1 MPSRVF
7 TEGIG
12 HTNETVSATV
22 DSSGNLV
29 MAKDIKLPAAGG
41 IKTSGGAVIL
51 NEAGGNVSLGDVR
64 LPSSGGIKT
73 SSGNAVINESGGTV
87 TVTNATLG
95 STVVGGVPVGAV
107 MPLASVTV
115 PTGFVICN
123 GAEYSRTTYA
133 NLFAFLSF
141 TDATCDTNSNTTV
154 TMDSTALIGA
164 GFGVSG
170 TGIAVGTTVAS
181 VTNST
186 TFVLSQAATA
196 TASNV
201 TLTFTRW
208 GVGTSDSNFRV
219 PDFRGAFLRGTGT
232 GAINGVNKAGETVGL
247 FQVDE
252 MQRHTGGFTA
262 ASPGHMGSV
271 SVFEGVGGA
280 ISGTQNLVTGQTQGN
295 SQRFQNTSGAASNGF
310 ARVFIDIG
318 DGDETRP
325 YNASIQYC
333 IKC

>member
-333 IKC
+333 IKF

>member
-64 LPSSGGIKT
+64 LPTSGGIKT

-95 STVVGGVPVGAV
+95 TSVVGGVPVGAV
-107 MPLASVTV
+107 IPFASVTV

-170 TGIAVGTTVAS
+170 TGIPAGTTVAS

-186 TFVLSQAATA
+186 TFVLSQAATG

-208 GVGTSDSNFRV
+208 GVGTSDANFRV
-219 PDFRGAFLRGTGT
+219 PDFRGEFLRGHDGGR
-232 GAINGVNKAGETVGL
+232 GADPDAAT
-247 FQVDE
+247 
-252 MQRHTGGFTA
+252 RTGGDLV
-262 ASPGHMGSV
+262 GS
-271 SVFEGVGGA
+271 SQTDEFKSHQHGYAHHTNFGSGLGGGG
-280 ISGTQNLVTGQTQGN
+280 SGIPFYAYTEQTNSTGGN
-295 SQRFQNTSGAASNGF
+295 
-310 ARVFIDIG
+310 
-318 DGDETRP
+318 ETRP
-325 YNASIQYC
+325 RNLAVQYC
-333 IKC
+333 IKF

>member
-64 LPSSGGIKT
+64 LPASGGIKT

-95 STVVGGVPVGAV
+95 TSVVGGVPVGAV
-107 MPLASVTV
+107 MPFASVTV

-133 NLFAFLSF
+133 DLFSFLSF

-164 GFGVSG
+164 GFGVSVPN
-170 TGIAVGTTVAS
+170 IPAGTTVSS

-208 GVGTSDSNFRV
+208 GVGTSDANFRV
-219 PDFRGAFLRGTGT
+219 PDFRGEFLRGHDGGR
-232 GAINGVNKAGETVGL
+232 GADPDAAN
-247 FQVDE
+247 
-252 MQRHTGGFTA
+252 RTGGDKV
-262 ASPGHMGSV
+262 GS
-271 SVFEGVGGA
+271 
-280 ISGTQNLVTGQTQGN
+280 
-295 SQRFQNTSGAASNGF
+295 FQNYQLSSHTHGVSLGRLYVAHQVYYHMVNTVTVQAANNIST
-310 ARVFIDIG
+310 
-318 DGDETRP
+318 ESRP
-325 YNASIQYC
+325 RNLLCNC
-333 IKC
+333 IKF

>member
-51 NEAGGNVSLGDVR
+51 NEAGGNVSLGDVRLSGDVR

-170 TGIAVGTTVAS
+170 TGIPVGTTVSS

-219 PDFRGAFLRGTGT
+219 PDFRGEFLRGHDGGR
-232 GAINGVNKAGETVGL
+232 GADPDAAS
-247 FQVDE
+247 
-252 MQRHTGGFTA
+252 RTGGDKVGSFQDYQLSAHTHGLSISRLYVHHSVYYHMPNSITVTA
-262 ASPGHMGSV
+262 ANN
-271 SVFEGVGGA
+271 
-280 ISGTQNLVTGQTQGN
+280 ISTESRPRNLAV
-295 SQRFQNTSGAASNGF
+295 
-310 ARVFIDIG
+310 
-318 DGDETRP
+318 
-325 YNASIQYC
+325 QYC
-333 IKC
+333 IKF

>member
-1 MPSRVF
+1 MPSQLDVDKIR
-7 TEGIG
+7 
-12 HTNETVSATV
+12 HTNGTDALTF
-22 DSSGNLV
+22 DSSGNTNLQ
-29 MAKDIKLPAAGG
+29 KDLKFGSTAAIKNSAGNN
-41 IKTSGGAVIL
+41 IL
-51 NEAGGNVSLGDVR
+51 SESGGNVTIENVR
-64 LPSSGGIKT
+64 LSANGGISD

-325 YNASIQYC
+325 YNASIKYC
-333 IKC
+333 IKF

>member
-64 LPSSGGIKT
+64 LPASGGIKT

-107 MPLASVTV
+107 MPFASVTV

-133 NLFAFLSF
+133 NLFSFLSF
-141 TDATCDTNSNTTV
+141 TDATCDTTNTSLTV
-154 TMDSTALIGA
+154 TMDSTALVGV

-170 TGIAVGTTVAS
+170 PGIPVGTTVAT
-181 VTNST
+181 VNNGT
-186 TFVLSQAATA
+186 TLTLASGKAATA

-208 GVGTSDSNFRV
+208 GVGTSDANFRV
-219 PDFRGAFLRGTGT
+219 PDLRGAFLRGSGSHGT
-232 GAINGVNKAGETVGL
+232 NNMANGNDFAGLTVGQ
-247 FQVDE
+247 FEDDQ
-252 MQRHTGGFTA
+252 MQSIALHLGNAGTFGYSGSGANAVRLSGSAAGG
-262 ASPGHMGSV
+262 
-271 SVFEGVGGA
+271 
-280 ISGTQNLVTGQTQGN
+280 LQGL
-295 SQRFQNTSGAASNGF
+295 SYAASNYQANGQGTP
-310 ARVFIDIG
+310 RH
-318 DGDETRP
+318 GDETRP
-325 YNASIQYC
+325 FNASIQYC
-333 IKC
+333 IKF

>member
-41 IKTSGGAVIL
+41 IKTSGGSAI
-51 NEAGGNVSLGDVR
+51 
-64 LPSSGGIKT
+64 
-73 SSGNAVINESGGTV
+73 INESGGTV

-107 MPLASVTV
+107 MPFASVTV

-133 NLFAFLSF
+133 DLFAFLSF
-141 TDATCDTNSNTTV
+141 TDATCDTNSNTTL
-154 TMDSTALIGA
+154 TMDSTALVGA

-170 TGIAVGTTVAS
+170 TGIPVGTTVSS

-186 TFVLSQAATA
+186 TLVLSQAATA

-219 PDFRGAFLRGTGT
+219 PDFRGEFLRGHDAGRGVDSGRLLGSSQDYATKEHSHTFGTGT
-232 GAINGVNKAGETVGL
+232 DGGSGEQHNIGFLRVYGL
-247 FQVDE
+247 YNYGYRNDYGPVHYYDVSSSYVKKFS
-252 MQRHTGGFTA
+252 TA
-262 ASPGHMGSV
+262 
-271 SVFEGVGGA
+271 GA
-280 ISGTQNLVTGQTQGN
+280 ISSNPGVDKVTTSTISQANGN
-295 SQRFQNTSGAASNGF
+295 PSS
-310 ARVFIDIG
+310 I
-318 DGDETRP
+318 ETRP
-325 YNASIQYC
+325 RNLAVQYC
-333 IKC
+333 IKF